1 MNRVLTTLAAG
12 AFLASGAALA
22 CDDMKITG
30 DYDGGV
36 IASRAPAAPAA
47 TTQKVSEPPLVVT
60 QKQSPVK
67 KSTTAA
73 KPLPEGVM
81 VTKTGS

>member
-1 MNRVLTTLAAG
+1 MNRVLAALAAG
-12 AFLASGAALA
+12 ALLASGSAFA

-36 IASRAPAAPAA
+36 IASRAPAASVA
-47 TTQKVSEPPLVVT
+47 TTQKVTEPPIVVK

-67 KSTTAA
+67 MSTTAA

-81 VTKTGS
+81 VKTGN

>member
-1 MNRVLTTLAAG
+1 MNRVLTTLAVG
-12 AFLASGAALA
+12 ALLASGSALA

-36 IASRAPAAPAA
+36 IASRVPAAPAA
-47 TTQKVSEPPLVVT
+47 TTQKVTEPPLVVK

-73 KPLPEGVM
+73 KPLPEGVR

>member
-1 MNRVLTTLAAG
+1 MNRVLTTVAASVL
-12 AFLASGAALA
+12 FASGSALA

-36 IASRAPAAPAA
+36 IASRAPTAPVAA
-47 TTQKVSEPPLVVT
+47 TQKVTEPPLVVK